1 MLALLLENFK
11 LASALYEHGFS
22 DRYHKNANGES
33 VYDIAMKLS
42 LTNVQKHLV
51 EVDKE
56 DKNRNEDE
64 IEFSELGET
73 NDK

>member
-51 EVDKE
+51 EVDK
-56 DKNRNEDE
+56 NRNEDE